1 MRLSQN
7 IKYLRKSKG
16 MTQTQLAE
24 ALKPNF
30 LLTKASIASYET
42 DRNEP
47 PLKIIMKMAEI
58 FDVTV
63 QDFVFHNFERDG
75 DTRLLPNQQ
84 QEFSQMREIVD
95 RLKGNAVSME
105 WLKQHDHTSFVLLGG
120 RD

>member
-7 IKYLRKSKG
+7 IKYLRKTKG
-16 MTQTQLAE
+16 ITQTQLAE
-24 ALKPNF
+24 ALEPDF
-30 LLTKASIASYET
+30 QITKASISSYET

-47 PLKIIMKMAEI
+47 PLKIILKMAEI
-58 FDVTV
+58 FEVKLE
-63 QDFVFHNFERDG
+63 DFVFHNFERDG

-105 WLKQHDHTSFVLLGG
+105 WLKQYDHTSFVLLGG